1 MKGLTGQSEPRI
13 LATNQESGGAE
24 PLTARPLVETPM
36 RKGQVKSK
44 AKSKVK
50 GKVKDKMPR
59 AAGPAKGRMTEV
71 EVQGILWR
79 LDRLER
85 QVRTLSELVRDH
97 AEDADRLVR
106 IVGEDH
112 ELLRH
117 QLLREHQEA
126 LRDRKRAQ
134 AAVSLAA
141 AAKFGLTP

>member
-1 MKGLTGQSEPRI
+1 
-13 LATNQESGGAE
+13 
-24 PLTARPLVETPM
+24 M
-36 RKGQVKSK
+36 RKGQVKTK
-44 AKSKVK
+44 AKRKVK
-50 GKVKDKMPR
+50 GKMPR

-71 EVQGILWR
+71 EAQGILWR

-112 ELLRH
+112 EVLRR

-126 LRDRKRAQ
+126 LRDRKHAQ

>member
-1 MKGLTGQSEPRI
+1 
-13 LATNQESGGAE
+13 
-24 PLTARPLVETPM
+24 M
-36 RKGQVKSK
+36 RKRQTKSK
-44 AKSKVK
+44 AKGRAK
-50 GKVKDKMPR
+50 GKMPH
-59 AAGPAKGRMTEV
+59 AAGPAKSRITEV

-106 IVGEDH
+106 IVSEDH
-112 ELLRH
+112 EVLRR

-141 AAKFGLTP
+141 AAKIGLTR